1 MSIATDSPYLRR
13 FQVIGVLLM
22 LGGIV
27 TAFSGDFEG
36 NRVAMLLFVP
46 LGLALLL
53 CPALVGL
60 LRGRRRG
67 E

>member
-1 MSIATDSPYLRR
+1 MTDSPYLMR
-13 FQVIGVLLM
+13 FQVLGVLLV

-27 TAFSGDFEG
+27 TAFSGGFEG
-36 NRVAMLLFVP
+36 NRAVMLLFVP

-60 LRGRRRG
+60 LRRRRRG